1 MSLASR
7 EKSIISG
14 PIDASN
20 EIGSDLQATIDRLQ
34 KQLSQAQRLATIGEL
49 TSTTTHEFNNLLMTI
64 MNYAKLGIRHK
75 DDATRDKALSKILD
89 AANRAAKVTQTI
101 LGLARNRSG
110 EREPT
115 DLTAVVRDTLV
126 LLERE
131 MVRYRISLET
141 ELEPTPPAIAE
152 GNQIQR
158 VLINLLTNARQA
170 IGESGTIKIRLSYDH
185 EHRQV
190 VLMVRD
196 SGNGIPPESLPRIFE
211 PFYSTKQGPMPAAK
225 EEPGSVCRHV
235 AKSSKSI
242 KERFALKAALVKE
255 PPFTFDFRPIR
266 MPCSGS
272 RRSAHTIDITRPS
285 SPSWRSFVSKIG

>member
-211 PFYSTKQGPMPAAK
+211 PFYSTKQGPDASGKGGTGLGLSSCREIVEEHQGKIRVESSLGKGTAFYIRLPADPDA
-225 EEPGSVCRHV
+225 VQR
-235 AKSSKSI
+235 I
-242 KERFALKAALVKE
+242 
-255 PPFTFDFRPIR
+255 
-266 MPCSGS
+266 
-272 RRSAHTIDITRPS
+272 SA
-285 SPSWRSFVSKIG
+285 